1 MNIIIF
7 VAFYVQQT
15 MASTELFLDNK
26 ITNQKVKA
34 TWSTCRI
41 IVVRLTISISEG
53 CLFFSRLFSFLSVC
67 LFLYFCLSFFFIFS
81 LYLFLFCFALLCFVF
96 LFLFFFPRLFYVV
109 VLIGCWIHY
118 INIVIMCAGWTSN
131 TDLRCA
137 LGTYYARNTITIQ
150 MNILL

>member
-1 MNIIIF
+1 
-7 VAFYVQQT
+7 

-53 CLFFSRLFSFLSVC
+53 CLFFSRLFAFLSVC
-67 LFLYFCLSFFFIFS
+67 LFLYFCLSFFSF
-81 LYLFLFCFALLCFVF
+81 FLGICFCFVFLVLFLLCFVLLCF
-96 LFLFFFPRLFYVV
+96 VLVFFSCFFFSRLFFVV

-118 INIVIMCAGWTSN
+118 INIVIMCAG
-131 TDLRCA
+131 
-137 LGTYYARNTITIQ
+137 
-150 MNILL
+150 

>member
-1 MNIIIF
+1 MNSIIF

-53 CLFFSRLFSFLSVC
+53 CLFFSRLFVSVFLFVFFFHFFSVFVFV
-67 LFLYFCLSFFFIFS
+67 LFLLCFV
-81 LYLFLFCFALLCFVF
+81 LFCFALFCFF
-96 LFLFFFPRLFYVV
+96 CSCFFFPRLFFVV

-118 INIVIMCAGWTSN
+118 INIVIMCA
-131 TDLRCA
+131 R
-137 LGTYYARNTITIQ
+137 
-150 MNILL
+150 

>member
-1 MNIIIF
+1 
-7 VAFYVQQT
+7 

-53 CLFFSRLFSFLSVC
+53 CLFFSRLFAFLSVC
-67 LFLYFCLSFFFIFS
+67 LFLYFCLSFFSF
-81 LYLFLFCFALLCFVF
+81 FLGICFCFGFFCFVFVVFCFALLCFGFF
-96 LFLFFFPRLFYVV
+96 LLFFFPRLFVVV

-118 INIVIMCAGWTSN
+118 INIVIMCAG
-131 TDLRCA
+131 
-137 LGTYYARNTITIQ
+137 
-150 MNILL
+150 